1 MKFKGILLL
10 LLIPGFFAQA
20 FSQTFSDDMVRTF
33 KVRNTTSIEV
43 VNKYGTIHLIPWQ
56 KDSVKF
62 EIHYEISTS
71 SESKLKKLRSMIEF
85 DFVSTEFYISAKTDF
100 GKRSR
105 NTIFAELFDMAS
117 YLIPTDKIMVN
128 YKVYLPAKASIKLN
142 NKFGDIY
149 VDDLAGNINI
159 DLSNGDLKASRLTGR
174 TVININSGDASI
186 NYLEDADLI
195 IRYSDFQIRN
205 ANQLNIDSKS
215 SKIYIDNAV
224 YLKAVSGRDK
234 YYIRKTS
241 ELFGNSYFS
250 DLNIDEITNEVSY
263 SMEYGNLNMENI
275 PEGFSYLNIESEYT
289 DIDMVFAKEASFEI
303 DITHNADVSLHYPS
317 DFPKL
322 EEKKVGEDNNQLL
335 TYGRIGRNPEE
346 SKVTIS
352 ATKKSFINIYRK

>member
-1 MKFKGILLL
+1 
-10 LLIPGFFAQA
+10 
-20 FSQTFSDDMVRTF
+20 V
-33 KVRNTTSIEV
+33 
-43 VNKYGTIHLIPWQ
+43 PW
-56 KDSVKF
+56 KRDSVKF
-62 EIHYEISTS
+62 EINYEISTN
-71 SESKLKKLRSMIEF
+71 SEAKLKKLKNMIDF
-85 DFVSTEFYISAKTDF
+85 DFVSTEFYVSAKTDF

-105 NTIFAELFDMAS
+105 NTLFAELFDMAS
-117 YLIPTDKIMVN
+117 YLIPTDKILVN
-128 YKVYLPAKASIKLN
+128 YKVYLPEKAAIKVN

-149 VDDLAGNINI
+149 IDDLAGNINI

-174 TVININSGDASI
+174 TEITLNSGDASI

-195 IRYSDFQIRN
+195 IRYSDFQIRD

-215 SKIYIDNAV
+215 SKIYIDNAQ
-224 YLKAVSGRDK
+224 YIKAVSGRDK

-250 DLNIDEITNEVSY
+250 DLNIDEISDEVSY

-275 PEGFSYLNIESEYT
+275 PKGFSYLNIETEYT

-303 DITHNADVSLHYPS
+303 DITHNPDVSLHYPS

-322 EEKKVGEDNNQLL
+322 EEMKVGEEDSKLL
-335 TYGRIGRNPEE
+335 TYGKIGRNPSE